1 MASARSW
8 RPLAQI
14 EGPYRARV
22 EDISELNV
30 VFSDAFTERY
40 RRDGMV
46 GVRVPN
52 LNPQVWRY
60 AIEDADA
67 GAMIWRDGRGAIAG
81 FNMVHHS
88 GVEGWMGPLAVRTEY
103 QGSGAG
109 KEVVERGVAWL
120 REKGARVIGLET
132 MPRTMD
138 NIGFY
143 SGLGFVPG
151 KLTITLTLDAASAD
165 RASELL
171 GRMSVRD
178 RDDELLAIQGLVSH
192 IAPGYDFR
200 RELELT
206 DALSLGDTVLLR
218 NGGKLV
224 GFALCHTAPLVEGR
238 TREEL
243 RVLKL
248 VMSRDASF
256 DAMIRALCD
265 FAKRSGTRRV
275 AWRVQGEY
283 PTMYQKLIA
292 MGARVRWTD
301 LRMALDGYAESAP
314 TRGILL
320 SNWEI

>member
-22 EDISELNV
+22 EDIAELNV

-60 AIEDADA
+60 AIEDAAD
-67 GAMIWRDGRGAIAG
+67 GAMIWRDGRGEIAG
-81 FNMVHHS
+81 FNMVHRS

-143 SGLGFVPG
+143 SGLGFIPG
-151 KLTITLTLDAASAD
+151 RLTITLTLDAASGD
-165 RASELL
+165 RAPELL

-178 RDDELLAIQGLVSH
+178 RDDELLAAQALVSH

-200 RELELT
+200 REIELT
-206 DALSLGDTVLLR
+206 DSLSLGDTVLVR
-218 NGGKLV
+218 DGSKLV

-248 VMSRDASF
+248 VLSRDASF

-275 AWRVQGEY
+275 AWRVQGDY
-283 PTMYQKLIA
+283 PAMYQKLIS

-301 LRMALDGYAESAP
+301 LRMALTGHAEAAP
-314 TRGILL
+314 SRGILL